1 MNKAILIGNIVR
13 DIELRQ
19 TNSGKNIVDFTIAI
33 NNGKGR
39 DADFINCQA
48 WEKTADILAQYT
60 SKGSKIA
67 VDGSIKTTSYTNKD
81 GQKIYKTFVQVY
93 QVELLGNKNTT
104 SEDYQQKNTNN
115 EYNKELE
122 EIDYEAKFTNS
133 DLPF

>member
-67 VDGSIKTTSYTNKD
+67 VDGSIKTTNYTNKE

-93 QVELLGNKNTT
+93 QVELLGSK
-104 SEDYQQKNTNN
+104 SDNTNN
-115 EYNKELE
+115 TERQYSQNDFEDNTSSASLDIQNQE
-122 EIDYEAKFTNS
+122 
-133 DLPF
+133 LPF

>member
-67 VDGSIKTTSYTNKD
+67 VDGSIKTTSYTNKE
-81 GQKIYKTFVQVY
+81 GNKIYKTFVQVY
-93 QVELLGNKNTT
+93 QVELLGSKSDNNNNTERQY
-104 SEDYQQKNTNN
+104 SSDDFDNNTNSASLDIQN
-115 EYNKELE
+115 QE
-122 EIDYEAKFTNS
+122 
-133 DLPF
+133 LPF